1 MTPLIREMVKMVSVA
16 NLDPTQMQ
24 WFDVTGA
31 IKEYIGADPKQYLLH
46 PAPYKNMMLCG
57 KTAQG
62 DFMLSVLAEPTAT
75 IVTGWIMKP
84 TGYKSL
90 GSFLVAE
97 HNGEPKTGAVDKPID
112 PKDQSMMCGILAM
125 FYASLDMKIEAY
137 VPTAKDTFTNRR
149 KIKEGK
155 LPTYDWHTVTIEP
168 PKHQSESRGGTHASP
183 RRHQA
188 RGHWRTYKSGKR
200 GWVKECWRGDA
211 SKGAVF
217 KDYEFKEKPNDTRR

>member
-1 MTPLIREMVKMVSVA
+1 MTPLVREMVKMVSVA

-31 IKEYIGADPKQYLLH
+31 IKEYIGYDQKKYLLH

-62 DFMLSVLAEPTAT
+62 DFMLSVLAEPVAT

-84 TGYKSL
+84 TGYKTL
-90 GSFLVAE
+90 GTFLFSE
-97 HNGEPKTGAVDKPID
+97 DNGEPKTGEVDKPID
-112 PKDQSMMCGILAM
+112 PQDQSMMCAIVAM
-125 FYASLDMKIEAY
+125 FYASLDMRVEAY

-155 LPTYDWHTVTIEP
+155 LPLYDWHTIVIEP
-168 PKHQSESRGGTHASP
+168 PKKSQEHQGGTHASP

-211 SKGAVF
+211 TKGTVF
-217 KDYEFKEKPNDTRR
+217 KDYELRGTT

>member
-1 MTPLIREMVKMVSVA
+1 MTPLIREMVKMVSVSK
-16 NLDPTQMQ
+16 LDPTQMQ

-31 IKEYIGADPKQYLLH
+31 IKEYIGYDQKKYLLH

-57 KTAQG
+57 KTEQG

-84 TGYKSL
+84 TGYKTL
-90 GSFLVAE
+90 GTFLFAE
-97 HNGEPKTGAVDKPID
+97 DNGEPKTGEVDKPID
-112 PKDQSMMCGILAM
+112 PQDQSMMCAIVAM
-125 FYASLDMKIEAY
+125 FYASLDMRVEAY

-155 LPTYDWHTVTIEP
+155 LPTYDWHTVVIEP
-168 PKHQSESRGGTHASP
+168 PKTSQEHQGGTHASP

-188 RGHWRTYKSGKR
+188 RGYWRTYKSGKR

-211 SKGAVF
+211 SKGSVF
-217 KDYEFKEKPNDTRR
+217 KDYELRGTT

>member
-31 IKEYIGADPKQYLLH
+31 IKEYIGYDQKKYLLH

-62 DFMLSVLAEPTAT
+62 DFMLSVLAEPIAT

-84 TGYKSL
+84 TGYKTL
-90 GSFLVAE
+90 GTFLFAE
-97 HNGEPKTGAVDKPID
+97 DNGEPKTGEVDKPID
-112 PKDQSMMCGILAM
+112 PQDQSMMCAIVAM
-125 FYASLDMKIEAY
+125 FYASLDMPVEAY

-155 LPTYDWHTVTIEP
+155 LPTYDWHTIVIEP
-168 PKHQSESRGGTHASP
+168 PKTSQAHQGGTHASP

-188 RGHWRTYKSGKR
+188 RGHWRTYPSGKR

-211 SKGAVF
+211 SRGTVF
-217 KDYEFKEKPNDTRR
+217 KDYNIGGQT

>member
-1 MTPLIREMVKMVSVA
+1 MTPLIKEMVKLVSIA
-16 NLDPTQMQ
+16 DLDPTQMH

-31 IKEYIGADPKQYLLH
+31 IKEYIGYDQRKYLLH

-57 KTAQG
+57 KTEQG
-62 DFMLSVLAEPTAT
+62 DFMLSVLAKPAAT
-75 IVTGWIMKP
+75 IVTGWILKP
-84 TGYKSL
+84 NGYKKL
-90 GSFLVAE
+90 GSFLFAE
-97 HNGEPKTGAVDKPID
+97 HNGEPKTGEIDKPID
-112 PKDQSMMCGILAM
+112 PKDQSMMCAIVAM
-125 FYASLDMKIEAY
+125 FYASLDAQVQAY
-137 VPTAKDTFTNRR
+137 VPTVKDTFTNRR

-155 LPTYDWHTVTIEP
+155 LPLYDWHTIVIEP
-168 PKHQSESRGGTHASP
+168 PKTSQEHQGGTHASP

-217 KDYEFKEKPNDTRR
+217 KDYEFKGNT

>member
-1 MTPLIREMVKMVSVA
+1 MTTLIKEMIKMVLVA

-31 IKEYIGADPKQYLLH
+31 IKEYIGYDQKKCLLH

-75 IVTGWIMKP
+75 LVTGWIMKP
-84 TGYKSL
+84 TGYKTL
-90 GSFLVAE
+90 GSFLIAE
-97 HNGEPKTGAVDKPID
+97 HNGEPKTGEVDKPID
-112 PKDQSMMCGILAM
+112 PEDQSMMCAIVAM
-125 FYASLDMKIEAY
+125 FYASLDMPVEAY
-137 VPTAKDTFTNRR
+137 VPTPHKANASRAKR
-149 KIKEGK
+149 GLK
-155 LPTYDWHTVTIEP
+155 LLYDWHTIVIEP
-168 PKHQSESRGGTHASP
+168 PKPQSESFGGTHASP

-188 RGHWRTYKSGKR
+188 RGHWRMYKSGKR

-217 KDYEFKEKPNDTRR
+217 KDYEFKGNT

>member
-1 MTPLIREMVKMVSVA
+1 MTPLIKEMVKLVA
-16 NLDPTQMQ
+16 VAELDPTQMH

-31 IKEYIGADPKQYLLH
+31 IKEYIGYDQRKYLLH

-57 KTAQG
+57 KTEQG
-62 DFMLSVLAEPTAT
+62 NFMLSVLAEPAAT
-75 IVTGWIMKP
+75 IVTGWILKS
-84 TGYKSL
+84 TGYKTL
-90 GSFLVAE
+90 GTFLFAE
-97 HNGEPKTGAVDKPID
+97 DNGEPKTGEVDKPID
-112 PKDQSMMCGILAM
+112 QKDQSMMCAIVAM
-125 FYASLDMKIEAY
+125 FYASLDAQVQAY
-137 VPTAKDTFTNRR
+137 VPTVKDTFTNRR

-155 LPTYDWHTVTIEP
+155 LPLYDWHTVMIEP
-168 PKHQSESRGGTHASP
+168 PKQSQDYKGGTHASP

-217 KDYEFKEKPNDTRR
+217 KDYEFKEKK

>member
-1 MTPLIREMVKMVSVA
+1 MTPLIKEMVKLVSVA
-16 NLDPTQMQ
+16 DLDPTQMQ

-31 IKEYIGADPKQYLLH
+31 IKEYIGYDQKKYLLH

-62 DFMLSVLAEPTAT
+62 DFMLSVLAEPAAT
-75 IVTGWIMKP
+75 IVTGWSMKP
-84 TGYKSL
+84 TGYKTL
-90 GSFLVAE
+90 GSFLFAE
-97 HNGEPKTGAVDKPID
+97 DNGEPKTGEVDKPID
-112 PKDQSMMCGILAM
+112 PKDQSMMVAIVAM
-125 FYASLDMKIEAY
+125 FYASLDMQVESY
-137 VPTAKDTFTNRR
+137 VPIPHKANVSRAKRGL
-149 KIKEGK
+149 KP
-155 LPTYDWHTVTIEP
+155 LYDWHTVVIEP
-168 PKHQSESRGGTHASP
+168 SKPKQEHQGGTHASP

-217 KDYEFKEKPNDTRR
+217 KDYKLKELP